1 MEHEELL
8 RRAEDLLTRCERS
21 SILTSTAFLTPA
33 EQAVLSGWA
42 KYRTDCQML
51 LRGGH
56 PDCERKAAFFLPYY
70 LDADCFDEQEQFR
83 AIRAVA
89 GFGEPGH
96 RDYMGAILGLGIRRD
111 FLGDIWVTGNT
122 ATLFC
127 LPSIEQ
133 HLLLSLEKVG
143 RYGVK
148 ATPIPLSD
156 VQPPERKVKIRTFTV
171 MSPRLDAVA
180 AGLFNLSRTQTAAL
194 IQAGAVSLNHLP
206 CLRTD
211 APIHE
216 GDVISIRGHGKA
228 CLAETGG
235 QSRKGR
241 LFLRGE
247 VYL

>member
-8 RRAEDLLTRCERS
+8 KRADDLANRCERS
-21 SILTSTAFLTPA
+21 AVMTATAFLTPA
-33 EQAVLSGWA
+33 EQAVLSAWA
-42 KYRTDCQML
+42 KCRADCRMIL
-51 LRGGH
+51 HGGH
-56 PDCERKAAFFLPYY
+56 PDCERKAAFFLPFYME
-70 LDADCFDEQEQFR
+70 DDEFDPAEQFC
-83 AIRAVA
+83 AIRAKA

-111 FLGDIWVTGNT
+111 FLGDIWVSGDT

-148 ATPIPLSD
+148 TTPLTLD
-156 VQPPERKVKIRTFTV
+156 QVEAPERKVKVNTFTV
-171 MSPRLDAVA
+171 QSMRLDAVA
-180 AGLFNLSRTQTAAL
+180 AGLFRLSRTQTAEL
-194 IQAGAVSLNHLP
+194 IRAGMVSLNHLP

-211 APIHE
+211 APIRE
-216 GDVISIRGHGKA
+216 GDILSIRGHGKGSV
-228 CLAETGG
+228 AEVGG

-247 VYL
+247 VFL

>member
-8 RRAEDLLTRCERS
+8 KRAEDLAARCERS
-21 SILTSTAFLTPA
+21 AVMTATAYLTPA

-42 KYRTDCQML
+42 KGRSDFRML
-51 LRGGH
+51 LHGGH
-56 PDCERKAAFFLPYY
+56 PDCERKAAFFLPFYMEE
-70 LDADCFDEQEQFR
+70 DEFDPSEQFR
-83 AIRAVA
+83 AIRAKA

-111 FLGDIWVTGNT
+111 FLGDIWVSGDT

-143 RYGVK
+143 RFGVK
-148 ATPIPLSD
+148 AAPLPLDSIEA
-156 VQPPERKVKIRTFTV
+156 PERKVKVHTFTV
-171 MSPRLDAVA
+171 QSMRLDAVA
-180 AGLFNLSRTQTAAL
+180 AGLFRLSRTQTADL
-194 IQAGAVSLNHLP
+194 IRAGLVSLNHLP

-211 APIHE
+211 APIRE
-216 GDVISIRGHGKA
+216 GDIISVRGHGKA
-228 CLAETGG
+228 SVAEAGG